1 MTTIIITLEDVEAA
15 QAKQDIILTDCNHPL
30 ELLCTTYDI
39 RTYNEREENNWDY
52 INEQKQYI
60 IDNNLSYEKVFLA
73 QQDQAKRLF
82 YVDNLE
88 QYDTDLASYTE
99 AQKEL
104 LQNEDGDLYEEYAK
118 EEQEMYV

>member
-1 MTTIIITLEDVEAA
+1 MTTIIITPEDVEAA
-15 QAKQDIILTDCNHPL
+15 QAKQDIVLTDCNYPL
-30 ELLCTTYDI
+30 ELLCTAYDV

-60 IDNNLSYEKVFLA
+60 IDNNLSYEKIFLA

-88 QYDTDLASYTE
+88 QYDADLASYTE

-104 LQNEDGDLYEEYAK
+104 LKNEDGDLYEEYAK
-118 EEQEMYV
+118 EEQEMYT